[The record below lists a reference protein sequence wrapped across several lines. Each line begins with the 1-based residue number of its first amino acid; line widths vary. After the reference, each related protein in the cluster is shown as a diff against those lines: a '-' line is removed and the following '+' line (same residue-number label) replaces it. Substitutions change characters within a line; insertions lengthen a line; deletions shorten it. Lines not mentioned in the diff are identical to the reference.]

1 MATTLAISEV
11 RIPVKAETNKFRQ
24 LLDRMHGRMEGLCER
39 SSNFFMG
46 YEPGKPVNT
55 DGLIDHLDGFRD
67 AKAEIYRR
75 LGLCGRAMLFDVF
88 ALAEI
93 IDRERPKKSE
103 RLAFHLGGVFISA
116 TTYGAPQLI
125 AIAIGTYHAAL
136 LGIVKVAE
144 FSSERRLVR
153 EMGL

>member
-1 MATTLAISEV
+1 MTTALALDVRAPIKSENGRV
-11 RIPVKAETNKFRQ
+11 RQF
-24 LLDRMHGRMEGLCER
+24 LDRMHERMTTFRER

-55 DGLIDHLDGFRD
+55 GGLIVHLDNIRD

-75 LGLCGRAMLFDVF
+75 LGLCGRAMLLDVF

-93 IDRERPKKSE
+93 IDRDRPKKSE
-103 RLAFHLGGVFISA
+103 RLAIHMAGAFISV

-144 FSSERRLVR
+144 TSSERRLIR